1 MKTSITAGLDD
12 QQKEEVISS
21 FLASATFRERLA
33 TILQKKIDANS
44 KEVRS
49 KDAYG
54 IANWAYL
61 QADAV
66 GYERALE
73 EVCSLLK

>member
-1 MKTSITAGLDD
+1 MKTSITAGLT
-12 QQKEEVISS
+12 KEKEAEVKAS
-21 FLASATFRERLA
+21 FLSSLAFRERLEEV
-33 TILQKKIDANS
+33 LRKKIDSNNKS
-44 KEVRS
+44 TRS

-73 EVCSLLK
+73 EICALLK